1 MLPLRFKRFFIIA
14 FIGLVFLLAA
24 KAYYDTNSIEIKHYQ
39 INHSSLA
46 KVLAGLKVAHLS
58 DLHIKSIGLKENK
71 ILEILKG
78 EKPDLVFITGDFISF
93 EGPYEPAISFLHQ
106 FEAPLGV
113 YAVMGNT
120 EYSNENGS
128 CILCHKEKSTHRL
141 SGLKAGACSGL
152 TLSGASP
159 TRLQRRGLAPPN
171 GSRDLKEKQSPVLL
185 RNSMVFLK
193 INEKVL
199 NLIGVDDP
207 VDNKSN
213 LRKAL
218 KEGKQEIPSIL
229 LAHSPEIFDEA
240 SGFGIDTFD
249 GAKPRFLNRG
259 QKRRSVSTLS
269 IPQASDRGVE
279 WVDFLLCGH
288 THGGQI
294 FITKYLRKILPL
306 DPALEFLEGFF
317 QKGKTLMYV
326 NRGIGNS
333 FLPFRLGV
341 KPEITFFSFSSN
353 PSNSLLISNFSPVT
367 IFTGFG
373 LSNLIETFNILNIF
387 DSLRLTESRQQ
398 RSTLINPTNSID
410 PKILF
415 DFESDSDLES
425 LNWECHKWFERSEA
439 HVTSGKYSLKVM
451 LPPGQYP
458 GINFREVPE
467 DWSKS
472 NCFKM
477 DAFNPSEERFNFHV
491 RIDDHKSGW
500 EYAHR
505 FDTDFELKPGM
516 NSISIPM
523 DSIKTN
529 INHRP
534 LNLKKIKRLMVFV
547 PNNNKRRE
555 IYIDRIRLE

>member
-1 MLPLRFKRFFIIA
+1 
-14 FIGLVFLLAA
+14 
-24 KAYYDTNSIEIKHYQ
+24 
-39 INHSSLA
+39 
-46 KVLAGLKVAHLS
+46 
-58 DLHIKSIGLKENK
+58 
-71 ILEILKG
+71 
-78 EKPDLVFITGDFISF
+78 
-93 EGPYEPAISFLHQ
+93 
-106 FEAPLGV
+106 
-113 YAVMGNT
+113 MGNT

-128 CILCHKEKSTHRL
+128 CILCHKEK
-141 SGLKAGACSGL
+141 
-152 TLSGASP
+152 
-159 TRLQRRGLAPPN
+159 
-171 GSRDLKEKQSPVLL
+171 SRDLKEKQSPVLL

-207 VDNKSN
+207 VGNKSN

-240 SGFGIDTFD
+240 SGFGID
-249 GAKPRFLNRG
+249 
-259 QKRRSVSTLS
+259 
-269 IPQASDRGVE
+269 
-279 WVDFLLCGH
+279 FLLCGH

-294 FITKYLRKILPL
+294 FLTEYLRKIFPL
-306 DPALEFLEGFF
+306 EESLEFIGGFF
-317 QKGKTLMYV
+317 QNGKTLMYV
-326 NRGIGNS
+326 NRGIGNT

-341 KPEITFFSFSSN
+341 KPEITFFEFKNYLGDSN
-353 PSNSLLISNFSPVT
+353 PSKYFTISNAPSKT
-367 IFTGFG
+367 IFLGLN

-398 RSTLINPTNSID
+398 RSTLINATNSID

-439 HVTSGKYSLKVM
+439 HVTSGKYSLKVV
-451 LPPGQYP
+451 LPPCQYP
-458 GINFREVPE
+458 GINFRGVRE

-472 NCFKM
+472 NFFKI
-477 DAFNPSEERFNFHV
+477 DVFNPSEERFNFHI

-534 LNLKKIKRLMVFV
+534 LNVKKIKRLMVFV

-555 IYIDRIRLE
+555 IYIDHIRLQ